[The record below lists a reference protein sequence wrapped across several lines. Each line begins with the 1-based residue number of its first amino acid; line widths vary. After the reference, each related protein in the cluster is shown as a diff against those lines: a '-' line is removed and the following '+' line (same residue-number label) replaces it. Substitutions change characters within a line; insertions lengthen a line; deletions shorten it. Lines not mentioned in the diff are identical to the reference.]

1 MATTITNKHSAQT
14 LRRFLSKPDVNTH
27 PSKPSGS
34 HVANSAES
42 NPGGGLNPPDNARA
56 SIVSVEL
63 LPGATELGEITHVGM
78 GAGPVTE
85 QARAMLP
92 ENPP

>member
-1 MATTITNKHSAQT
+1 MATTIKNMHSTQT
-14 LRRFLSKPDVNTH
+14 LCRFLSTLDVNTH
-27 PSKPSGS
+27 PSKPGGS
-34 HVANSAES
+34 HVANGAAS
-42 NPGGGLNPPDNARA
+42 NPCGGLNPPDNARV

-63 LPGATELGEITHVGM
+63 LPGATELGEITHVGR

-85 QARAMLP
+85 QASAMLP